1 MTESTLFNSTSNLPL
16 YAPTVYAPT
25 VWCVGGTDSSGG
37 AGVTRDL
44 ATLSDLGV
52 RGCVIVT
59 QVTAQS
65 NSKMLAQTPMAPSVI
80 NEQWQALASEGLPHC
95 IKIGAV
101 ANDEH
106 AFSLCARI
114 ELLAGPRPFIIWD
127 PVLQTSSMSTISRLS
142 KEAIVQL
149 LNVADIVTP
158 NVSELAALSEY
169 FLNQSTISSDH
180 DARKAAKALLATSN
194 LAEHPG
200 AEKAT
205 LLKGVF
211 VKAGHADWQCDAT
224 DMYFTQT
231 EDVSFS
237 QPRCDAGEL
246 RGTGCLLASAIAG
259 FYAKDYCVNDALTLA
274 NAYVRKVR
282 NVSTSQRDKFHHP
295 KAVGFPTTPDIFPAV
310 CFKNSVFKT
319 SANGE
324 RERGISHQHSFSFKP
339 IEQFEPFVPIALK
352 RGIYPV
358 VDSAD
363 WIERLLP
370 TGVNIIQLR
379 IKSDKKDSGQAWISE
394 EIKKAVALTRGTS
407 CQLFINDHWELA
419 IEHGAFGVHLGQED
433 LFDADIKAIRH
444 AGLRLGVST
453 HGYAELQRV
462 KALSPS
468 YIALG
473 HIFATQTK
481 TMPSKPQGLAR
492 LKQYVQLCADTPTI
506 AIGGIDIS
514 RCKAVANTG
523 VTHIAMV
530 SAITKATNPIHAY
543 SALNKEAGY
552 A

>member
-1 MTESTLFNSTSNLPL
+1 MTESTLFNSTSNSPL
-16 YAPTVYAPT
+16 HAPT

-44 ATLSDLGV
+44 ATLCDLGV

-65 NSKMLAQTPMAPSVI
+65 NSKMLAQAPMAPSVI

-101 ANDEH
+101 ANDEQ

-158 NVSELAALSEY
+158 NVSELAALSQY
-169 FLNQSTISSDH
+169 FRNQSTISSHH
-180 DARKAAKALLATSN
+180 DARKAAKTLLATSN

-295 KAVGFPTTPDIFPAV
+295 KAVGFPTNPDIFPTV

-324 RERGISHQHSFSFKP
+324 REISHQHSSPFEP
-339 IEQFEPFVPIALK
+339 FEPFVPIAPK

-492 LKQYVQLCADTPTI
+492 LKQYVQLCADTPTV

-523 VTHIAMV
+523 VTHIAVV